1 MSKRLFLIFFFAFL
15 VSPSIA
21 GEYDS
26 LLVVLKT
33 TTTDTSRVKVCLQIS
48 KVFEKHN
55 LDSTLF
61 WLNNGLA
68 IASRSNPAFLKDSSL
83 YYYKG
88 VAFASIGLAYARMSK
103 DFEIAK
109 SKIDSS
115 IAIFSFFIN
124 HNKGSWLK
132 NKSLHGL
139 SVAYGTHGRI
149 CYSMGNLSMAIYYF
163 TKALEIQ
170 EQLQKGHGV
179 AMMYNNLGL
188 LHRQLANYAQSVTY
202 HQKSLDYFLH
212 INDSANIASVRVNIG
227 LVSKEI
233 GAFEVSLRNFYE
245 AQSYFEKTNNYSS
258 LASAHLNI
266 GEIFISLQN
275 WKEAFVHLRKAMF
288 YAELINDRKLIA
300 NGFLSFGNGYTLKQ
314 IPDSA
319 LIYLKK
325 AEALY
330 LEIDDKIG
338 IADVAESLGDLNA
351 NLNAFSEATKN
362 YTKALEINT
371 EIGRKSSALALNI
384 NIAKVLISQGKIRV
398 AKIAVEK
405 VLKNSHQFGFQT
417 IRRDAHKLLSEIFDL
432 QGSSHAALFHYKRF
446 AELNDSIFSIERAT
460 KLAQMEA
467 LFNIDQKQKDISKLE
482 KEKAIKEFELNQA
495 KSLILS
501 QRIHSILSISI
512 LFILLVVLLLLYRQF
527 RIKRFSN
534 EQLSHKILEVQQKNE
549 EILTQKEEIENQR
562 NELERQKG
570 LLKDKSEQ
578 LERFN
583 WLLTDSI
590 DYASNIQAAL
600 LPSPDVFQRY
610 FSDHFIVFFP
620 KDVVSGDSYWAYP
633 YENKILFALLDCTG
647 HGVPGGFMSMM
658 GITALTEL
666 MGRHV
671 TEPSET
677 LNNLRLFVIE
687 SFKQTGKV
695 GDQQDGMDIALVS
708 YEMGNNYIEYAGAN
722 HPLWLVKTNSTL
734 SNEKLIVYKGDS
746 MPISYFPRMSPYSTI
761 KIPVEPGDQ
770 IYIFS
775 DGYRDQ
781 IGGENFNTKFGKE
794 RFKELLISISS
805 KSMVEQKSILEDTFF
820 RWVDGNDQIDDI
832 TIIGLKI

>member
-1 MSKRLFLIFFFAFL
+1 MLKRLLFLTIFSLLF
-15 VSPSIA
+15 SPSFS

-26 LLVVLKT
+26 LKVAFRTSK
-33 TTTDTSRVKVCLQIS
+33 TDTSRVKVCLQIS
-48 KVFEKHN
+48 KIFEKQN
-55 LDSTLF
+55 FDSSF
-61 WLNNGLA
+61 YWLNKGLA
-68 IASRSNPAFLKDSSL
+68 IAKKSNPAILNDSTL

-88 VAFASIGLAYARMSK
+88 VTYATIGLAYARMST
-103 DFEIAK
+103 DYEIAK
-109 SKIDSS
+109 NKIDSS
-115 IAIFSFFIN
+115 IAIFSFFLDQY
-124 HNKGSWLK
+124 KGSWLK
-132 NKSLHGL
+132 GKSLHGL

-149 CYSMGNLSMAIYYF
+149 CYSMGNLPMATYYF

-188 LHRQLANYAQSVTY
+188 LHRQQANYAQSISY
-202 HQKSLDYFLH
+202 HQKSLDYFLQN
-212 INDSANIASVRVNIG
+212 NDSANIASVRVNIG

-233 GAFEVSLRNFYE
+233 GAFEISLRNFYE
-245 AQSYFEKTNNYSS
+245 SISYFEKTNNYQS
-258 LASAHLNI
+258 LASAHFNI
-266 GEIFISLQN
+266 GEIFSNLSN
-275 WKEAFVHLRKAMF
+275 WKESFEHIGKGMH
-288 YAELINDRKLIA
+288 YAEKVNDKKLIA
-300 NGFLSFGNGYTLKQ
+300 NGFLNLGNGYTLKQ

-319 LIYLKK
+319 MIYLKK
-325 AEALY
+325 SENIY

-351 NLNAFSEATKN
+351 RLNAFPEALKN
-362 YTKALEINT
+362 YTKSLEINT
-371 EIGRKSSALALNI
+371 EIGRKASALSLNI
-384 NIAKVLISQGKIRV
+384 NIAKVFLSQGKTYE
-398 AKIAVEK
+398 AKKVVEK
-405 VLKNSHQFGFQT
+405 VFKNSHQFGFQA
-417 IRRDAHKLLSEIFDL
+417 IRRDAHRLLSEIFEI
-432 QGSSHAALFHYKRF
+432 QGLSKEALYHHKRY
-446 AELNDSIFSIERAT
+446 AELNDSIFSIERAA

-467 LFNIDQKQKDISKLE
+467 LFNIDQKQKAISQLE
-482 KEKAIKEFELNQA
+482 KEKAIKDYELNQA

-501 QRIHSILSISI
+501 QRFQALLSIAV
-512 LFILLVVLLLLYRQF
+512 LLVLLVVLLLLYRQY

-534 EQLSHKILEVQQKNE
+534 NQLSTKISEVQQKNE
-549 EILTQKEEIENQR
+549 EILTQKEEIENQK
-562 NELERQKG
+562 NELEHQKR

-590 DYASNIQAAL
+590 DYASSIQSAL
-600 LPSPDVFQRY
+600 LPSPDIFQKY

-633 YENKILFALLDCTG
+633 HDNKILLALLDCTG

-695 GDQQDGMDIALVS
+695 GEQQDGMDIALIS
-708 YEMGNNYIEYAGAN
+708 YEIGSNYIEFAGAN
-722 HPLWLVKTNSTL
+722 HPLWLVKANPPTPE
-734 SNEKLIVYKGDS
+734 EKLMIYKADS
-746 MPISYFPRMSPYSTI
+746 MPISYFPRMSPYKTT

-770 IYIFS
+770 IYLFS
-775 DGYRDQ
+775 DGFRDQ
-781 IGGENFNTKFGKE
+781 IGGVNFNTKFGKE
-794 RFKELLISISS
+794 KFKELILSNSS
-805 KSMVEQKSILEDTFF
+805 KTMEEQKSIFEDTFF

-832 TIIGLKI
+832 TIMGLKI